1 MELISH
7 VSSDGKNIVNIRLS
21 KGNLK
26 GAVASFEGTDYTLAS
41 VYQIAQQ
48 RVLFDSFEDNSK
60 LVESYSD
67 NHFLTSDSIVYNIDG
82 RVKIILDL
90 KNIKNTHNNHTLF
103 NHPNSV
109 LIPQE
114 DFNKLDGLEFSK
126 TEYEKYTNSLLT
138 AYEINQNP
146 IWNFL
151 FREDRALLN
160 EYENLLSR
168 VDQENKRFFD
178 KSENKRVLKMM
189 PIKFGFYDDNSL
201 KGTLVEKI
209 IRFSSI
215 WENYGGVYTLSN
227 SDYKSEEDE
236 LYVPLLKAEDKEVKI
251 VIPKSNLEHALHELI
266 SEGYVLD
273 ADSVGAKSILAK
285 YII

>member
-7 VSSDGKNIVNIRLS
+7 VSNDGKNIVNIKLS
-21 KGNLK
+21 RGNLK
-26 GAVASFEGTDYTLAS
+26 AAVTSFEGTDYTLAS

-48 RVLFDSFEDNSK
+48 RVLFDSFEDKSK
-60 LVESYSD
+60 LIGSYSN

-82 RVKIILDL
+82 RVKILLDL

-114 DFNKLDGLEFSK
+114 DFNKLEGLELSK
-126 TEYEKYTNSLLT
+126 IEYDKYTNKLLS
-138 AYEINQNP
+138 AYDVIQNP

-160 EYENLLSR
+160 EYEKLLSR
-168 VDQENKRFFD
+168 VDPENKRFFD

-189 PIKFGFYDDNSL
+189 PIKFGFDEKNNL
-201 KGTLVEKI
+201 KGTLVEKV
-209 IRFSSI
+209 IRFSNI
-215 WENYGGVYTLSN
+215 WENGGGVYILEN
-227 SDYKSEEDE
+227 SDYKSEEE
-236 LYVPLLKAEDKEVKI
+236 EFYIQVLKIKEKKEVI
-251 VIPKSNLEHALHELI
+251 IPITNLEHALHELI

-273 ADSVGAKSILAK
+273 ADRGCAEKILAK
-285 YII
+285 YILE